1 MLHKTALAAALL
13 FAVAATAQAQK
24 GKGGGGGGG
33 HGPPPTVNPGV
44 PPSSTH
50 ASPTAV
56 DAVTKP
62 RKSDDQVVEPKVKPA
77 HATRAVKATPA
88 VPGGKGKR
96 ATPAIRAT
104 PAVPPK
110 HKNLETKAEDKT
122 EKREF
127 RDARNQSEGLMKHLK
142 LTAAERDQ
150 FNSTRKKYD
159 VQYRALEKQEHDADK
174 AGTSDAA
181 ILSQLEQLRTQERA
195 ELRGFLT
202 ASQQAQFDR
211 NAASWP
217 KH

>member
-1 MLHKTALAAALL
+1 MLYKTAIAAALL
-13 FAVAATAQAQK
+13 VAVTTTAQAQK
-24 GKGGGGGGG
+24 GKGGGGGG
-33 HGPPPTVNPGV
+33 HGPPPTVKPGV

-56 DAVTKP
+56 DAVTKH
-62 RKSDDQVVEPKVKPA
+62 RKSDDKVVETKVKPPR
-77 HATRAVKATPA
+77 ATPAVRAVPA

-96 ATPAIRAT
+96 ATPATHAI

-110 HKNLETKAEDKT
+110 HKSLETKTEEKT

-127 RDARNQSEGLMKHLK
+127 RDARSQSEALMKHLK
-142 LTAAERDQ
+142 LTASERAQ

-159 VQYRALEKQEHDADK
+159 AQYRALEKQEHDADK

-181 ILSQLEQLRTQERA
+181 ILSQLEQLRAQERA
-195 ELRGFLT
+195 ELRGILT
-202 ASQQAQFDR
+202 ADQLAQFDR